1 MTAEDDTRIVYRN
14 KNVVVVSEFIEP
26 LRFNTSSGSMKL
38 PKGGIVK
45 QTLKFTEEFDER
57 IVLAKQMCVRFQ
69 IQMNDLMLIEHTY
82 DQEFECY
89 IEIQFTIVDGN
100 GRFFGPFARAR
111 VVSKEFVDDMMLNIL
126 VE

>member
-26 LRFNTSSGSMKL
+26 FRFNTS
-38 PKGGIVK
+38 
-45 QTLKFTEEFDER
+45 EER

-89 IEIQFTIVDGN
+89 IEIQFTIVDGDGD
-100 GRFFGPFARAR
+100 GRFCDPFARAR
-111 VVSKEFVDDMMLNIL
+111 AVSKEFVDDLMLNIL
-126 VE
+126 K